1 MIDPYDFNVAVGGNI
16 TGAALGGLL
25 ADNSITIQ
33 TASAPTASATNLIGS
48 AGSNGDITIADTVSW
63 ASANT
68 LTLNAHR
75 NIVINSAITA
85 TNSGGKLVL
94 WYGQGAA
101 ASGNTATY
109 SIGALVNLQAGQNFS
124 TKLGSDGVA
133 KDFQVVTL
141 PADIIPNASG
151 NIALGTNIVLSEVL
165 TASPIASYGHT
176 FNGLGHTL
184 SNFGID
190 SSIESSNVGLIGT
203 LQSTGVVRDL
213 HLSNISV
220 SNTFG
225 SNVGGLVGSNGGTIS
240 NVYLSS
246 GNVRGLDNV
255 GGLAGMNSG
264 TIRDSSASGY
274 VYAAG
279 NYSGAL
285 IGAGNLDLVTNST
298 GTGTVENAITRAA
311 QAVAAAAAAAAV
323 QAEAAARAAEAAAQ
337 AEAAA
342 RAAEAAAQDARAAAA
357 FREILNAAVSEA
369 EKAVADAIAFSTE
382 ELASIPTGST
392 AESEGF
398 MAASKTAIAATE
410 AAAKAV
416 AAAVALGSPE
426 AIMAART
433 AVFVATK
440 SVEVAVII
448 SEMGAIANIADTA
461 EDAAK
466 TANKGLTA
474 ATAGASAS
482 TAASTKLAILT
493 SQVAV
498 AKSTNATEIAGAA
511 IMAANLAVEKAIKM
525 GTLEEAEKATLL
537 VQEATKALEAANL
550 LAAAAEDATAF
561 AVAQIAEAATE
572 TLVVKTAA
580 QVVTTAVI
588 SFIRVATT
596 SPAEDKSAAPTA
608 TANSEAST
616 KTDESKTNKEE
627 DKNKAE
633 ALIAVAVNNVADLT
647 KQIVKENPIKV
658 EQPKAR
664 TLQCI

>member
-337 AEAAA
+337 
-342 RAAEAAAQDARAAAA
+342 DARAAAA

>member
-33 TASAPTASATNLIGS
+33 TANPEPSPTATNLIGS
-48 AGSNGDITIADTVSW
+48 AGSNGDITVGDTVSW

-176 FNGLGHTL
+176 FNCLGHTL

-323 QAEAAARAAEAAAQ
+323 Q